1 MIVSDSTTLIIL
13 WDLKRMEL
21 LGNLFA
27 LVRIPEAVYRELSAK
42 SPVELP
48 EYFSIEEVAEP
59 EKIRELSPLL
69 DRGEIEAILLAER
82 HGEPLIIDEKKGRK
96 IAKNRGIRVI
106 GLLGIL
112 YLNVKKGYLSR
123 EEAEAFLEEAI
134 AHGYRI
140 APGLIAEMFR
150 ALDAENKG
158 K

>member
-1 MIVSDSTTLIIL
+1 
-13 WDLKRMEL
+13 MEL

-27 LVRIPEAVYRELSAK
+27 LVRIPETVYGELSAK
-42 SPVELP
+42 SPVKLP

-59 EKIRELSPLL
+59 EKIRELSLLL
-69 DRGEIEAILLAER
+69 DPGEIEAILLAER

-112 YLNVKKGYLSR
+112 YLNVKEGYLSR
-123 EEAEAFLEEAI
+123 DETEAFLDEAI

-140 APGLIAEMFR
+140 APGLIGEMFR
-150 ALDAENKG
+150 ALDADNKER
-158 K
+158 